1 MNEVK
6 TQKWL
11 NDHQIKLEE
20 SFTSSIR
27 EHAKKYK
34 QIHKIR
40 LLDDVYHLIGATKQ
54 DISWW
59 EHHPCSAQ
67 TKKF

>member
-11 NDHQIKLEE
+11 EDHQIKLEE
-20 SFTSSIR
+20 SFAASIR
-27 EHAKKYK
+27 KYAKKYK
-34 QIHKIR
+34 TDHHIR
-40 LLDDVYHLIGATKQ
+40 LLDDVYHLIGAAKQ

>member
-1 MNEVK
+1 MNYAK

-11 NDHQIKLEE
+11 ESHQMKPEE
-20 SFTSSIR
+20 SFASSIR
-27 EHAKKYK
+27 RYAKNYK
-34 QIHKIR
+34 RTHHIR
-40 LLDDVYHLIGATKQ
+40 LLDDVYHLISVTKQ

-59 EHHPCSAQ
+59 ENHPCSAQ

>member
-6 TQKWL
+6 IQKWL

-27 EHAKKYK
+27 EYAKKYK